1 MTLKVVVVGA
11 GVVGAACAFHA
22 ASAGLDV
29 TVVDRG
35 PVGAGTTSRGEGNV
49 LVSDKEPGPELAL
62 ARLSRTL
69 WEEAGRE
76 LGPGTL
82 ELEPKGGLVVASTEE
97 SLTALRE
104 FAARQEAAGVRVEPV
119 DRVRDLEPHLAPGIP
134 GGVHYPQDAQVQP
147 VLAAAALLRAAVRRG
162 ARFRTGE
169 VVAALTSRDDDR
181 TPHRP
186 PRPGPTSAGPTSPG
200 PGPAPSGPPSHGPT
214 PEAPFP
220 EGSLPQGPP
229 PEVPSPDGRIT
240 GVRTAA
246 GDVLRADFVVNA
258 AGTWG
263 GEVGRRLGAP
273 VEVLPRRGFVL
284 VTEPLP
290 PAVVRHKVYSADY
303 VANVASSD
311 AGLETSCVVEGTRGG
326 TILIGASRERVGFD
340 TTMNTAVVAR
350 LAAQA
355 CRLFPF
361 LRGVHLMRAYRGF
374 RPYCPDHLPV
384 IGPDPRVP
392 GVVHACGHEGAGVGL
407 APGTGAL
414 VTAHLLGRPW
424 RGADPA
430 ALTGLLPD
438 RFLAPGGARQ

>member
-1 MTLKVVVVGA
+1 MTLKVVVVGG

-49 LVSDKEPGPELAL
+49 LFSDKEPGPELDL
-62 ARLSRTL
+62 ARLSRAL
-69 WEEAGRE
+69 WDEAGDE
-76 LGPGTL
+76 LGADL
-82 ELEPKGGLVVASTEE
+82 FELEPKGGLVVARTDEG
-97 SLTALRE
+97 LAALGV
-104 FAARQEAAGVRVEPV
+104 FAARQARAGVRVEPV
-119 DRVRDLEPHLAPGIP
+119 DRVRELEPHLAPGLP

-147 VLAAAALLRAAVRRG
+147 VRAAVALLDAAVRRG
-162 ARFRTGE
+162 ARTRTAE
-169 VVAALTSRDDDR
+169 VAAAVTGRD
-181 TPHRP
+181 
-186 PRPGPTSAGPTSPG
+186 GA
-200 PGPAPSGPPSHGPT
+200 
-214 PEAPFP
+214 
-220 EGSLPQGPP
+220 L
-229 PEVPSPDGRIT
+229 T

-246 GDVLRADFVVNA
+246 GDVLPADAVVNA

-290 PAVVRHKVYSADY
+290 PMVRHKVYSADY
-303 VANVASSD
+303 VAGVASSD

-326 TILIGASRERVGFD
+326 TVLIGASRERVGFD
-340 TTMNTAVVAR
+340 TRLNPAVVTR

-361 LRGVHLMRAYRGF
+361 LRGTHLIRTYRGF

-384 IGPDPRVP
+384 VGPDPRAP
-392 GVVHACGHEGAGVGL
+392 GVVHACGHEGAGIGL
-407 APGTGAL
+407 APATGAL

-430 ALTGLLPD
+430 AHTALLPD
-438 RFLAPGGARQ
+438 RLVSRGGASR

>member
-1 MTLKVVVVGA
+1 MTLKVVVVGG

-49 LVSDKEPGPELAL
+49 LLSDKEPGPELDL
-62 ARLSRTL
+62 ARLSRAL
-69 WEEAGRE
+69 WDEAGEE
-76 LGPGTL
+76 LGADL
-82 ELEPKGGLVVASTEE
+82 FELEPKGGLVVARTDEG
-97 SLTALRE
+97 LAALGV
-104 FAARQEAAGVRVEPV
+104 FAARQARAGVRVEPV
-119 DRVRDLEPHLAPGIP
+119 DRVRELEPHLAPGLP

-147 VLAAAALLRAAVRRG
+147 VRAAVALLDAAVRRG
-162 ARFRTGE
+162 ARTRTAE
-169 VVAALTSRDDDR
+169 VAAAVTGRD
-181 TPHRP
+181 
-186 PRPGPTSAGPTSPG
+186 GA
-200 PGPAPSGPPSHGPT
+200 
-214 PEAPFP
+214 
-220 EGSLPQGPP
+220 L
-229 PEVPSPDGRIT
+229 T

-246 GDVLRADFVVNA
+246 GDVLPADAVVNA

-290 PAVVRHKVYSADY
+290 PMVRHKVYSADY
-303 VANVASSD
+303 VAGVASSD

-326 TILIGASRERVGFD
+326 TVLIGASRERVGFD
-340 TTMNTAVVAR
+340 TRLNPAVVTR

-361 LRGVHLMRAYRGF
+361 LRGTHLIRTYRGF

-384 IGPDPRVP
+384 VGPDPRAP
-392 GVVHACGHEGAGVGL
+392 GVVHACGHEGAGIGL
-407 APGTGAL
+407 APATGAL

-430 ALTGLLPD
+430 AHTALLPD
-438 RFLAPGGARQ
+438 RLVSRGGASR

>member
-49 LVSDKEPGPELAL
+49 LLSDKEPGPELAL

-69 WEEAGRE
+69 WDEAGRE
-76 LGPGTL
+76 LGADTL
-82 ELEPKGGLVVASTEE
+82 ELEPKGGLVVASTDE
-97 SLTALRE
+97 SLAALRE
-104 FAARQEAAGVRVEPV
+104 FAARQEAAGVRAEPV

-162 ARFRTGE
+162 ARFHTGE
-169 VVAALTSRDDDR
+169 VVGALTTRDGDR
-181 TPHRP
+181 TPL
-186 PRPGPTSAGPTSPG
+186 GPTPLGPT
-200 PGPAPSGPPSHGPT
+200 SHGPT
-214 PEAPFP
+214 SHGPAPVGPVP
-220 EGSLPQGPP
+220 EGP
-229 PEVPSPDGRIT
+229 VPGGRIT

-246 GDVLRADFVVNA
+246 GEVLPADAVVNA

-290 PAVVRHKVYSADY
+290 PMVRHKVYSADY

-326 TILIGASRERVGFD
+326 TILVGASRERVGFD
-340 TTMNTAVVAR
+340 TTLNTAVVAR

-392 GVVHACGHEGAGVGL
+392 GVVHACGHEGAGIGL

-430 ALTGLLPD
+430 AHTGLLPD
-438 RFLAPGGARQ
+438 RFLTPGGAPQ

>member
-49 LVSDKEPGPELAL
+49 LLSDKEPGPELAL

-69 WEEAGRE
+69 WDEAGRE
-76 LGPGTL
+76 LGADTL
-82 ELEPKGGLVVASTEE
+82 ELEPKGGLVVASTDE
-97 SLTALRE
+97 SLAALRE
-104 FAARQEAAGVRVEPV
+104 FAARQEAAGVRAEPV

-162 ARFRTGE
+162 ARFHTGE
-169 VVAALTSRDDDR
+169 VVGALTTRDGDR
-181 TPHRP
+181 TPLGP
-186 PRPGPTSAGPTSPG
+186 TPLGPTSLGPTSLG
-200 PGPAPSGPPSHGPT
+200 PTSHGP
-214 PEAPFP
+214 AS
-220 EGSLPQGPP
+220 EGP
-229 PEVPSPDGRIT
+229 VPGGRIT

-246 GDVLRADFVVNA
+246 GEVLPADAVVNA

-290 PAVVRHKVYSADY
+290 PMVRHKVYSADY

-326 TILIGASRERVGFD
+326 TILVGASRERVGFD
-340 TTMNTAVVAR
+340 TTLNTAVVAR

-392 GVVHACGHEGAGVGL
+392 GVVHACGHEGAGIGL

-430 ALTGLLPD
+430 AHTGLLPD
-438 RFLAPGGARQ
+438 RFLTPGGAPQ

>member
-1 MTLKVVVVGA
+1 MEEPLTLKVVVVGA

-49 LVSDKEPGPELAL
+49 LLSDKEPGPELAL

-69 WEEAGRE
+69 WDEAGRE
-76 LGPGTL
+76 LGADTL
-82 ELEPKGGLVVASTEE
+82 ELEPKGGLVVASTDE
-97 SLTALRE
+97 SLAALRE
-104 FAARQEAAGVRVEPV
+104 FAARQEAAGVRAEPV

-162 ARFRTGE
+162 ARFHTGE
-169 VVAALTSRDDDR
+169 VVGALTTRDGDR
-181 TPHRP
+181 TPL
-186 PRPGPTSAGPTSPG
+186 GPT
-200 PGPAPSGPPSHGPT
+200 SHGPT
-214 PEAPFP
+214 SHGPTSHGPAPVGPVP
-220 EGSLPQGPP
+220 EGP
-229 PEVPSPDGRIT
+229 VPGGRIT

-246 GDVLRADFVVNA
+246 GEVLPADAVVNA

-290 PAVVRHKVYSADY
+290 PMVRHKVYSADY

-326 TILIGASRERVGFD
+326 TILVGASRERVGFD
-340 TTMNTAVVAR
+340 TTLNTAVVAR

-392 GVVHACGHEGAGVGL
+392 GVVHACGHEGAGIGL

-430 ALTGLLPD
+430 AHTGLLPD
-438 RFLAPGGARQ
+438 RFLTPGGAPQ

>member
-1 MTLKVVVVGA
+1 MTLKIVVVGA

-49 LVSDKEPGPELAL
+49 LLSDKEPGPELAL
-62 ARLSRTL
+62 AQLSRTL
-69 WEEAGRE
+69 WDEAGRE
-76 LGPGTL
+76 LGPDSL
-82 ELEPKGGLVVASTEE
+82 ELEAKGGLVVASTAEG
-97 SLTALRE
+97 LAALGD

-119 DRVRDLEPHLAPGIP
+119 DRVRDLEPHLAPGIH

-147 VLAAAALLRAAVRRG
+147 VLAAAALLRAAVRHG
-162 ARFRTGE
+162 ARFHTGE
-169 VVAALTSRDDDR
+169 VASAVTARDGGR
-181 TPHRP
+181 TPGDRST
-186 PRPGPTSAGPTSPG
+186 G
-200 PGPAPSGPPSHGPT
+200 
-214 PEAPFP
+214 
-220 EGSLPQGPP
+220 
-229 PEVPSPDGRIT
+229 GRIT
-240 GVRTAA
+240 GVRTTV
-246 GDVLRADFVVNA
+246 GDLLPADAVVNA

-290 PAVVRHKVYSADY
+290 PMVRHKVYSADY

-340 TTMNTAVVAR
+340 TTMNPAVVAR

-384 IGPDPRVP
+384 VGPDPRVP
-392 GVVHACGHEGAGVGL
+392 GVVHACGHEGAGIGL
-407 APGTGAL
+407 APATGAL

-430 ALTGLLPD
+430 AHTALLPD
-438 RFLAPGGARQ
+438 RFLNPGGAPQ